1 VSVRPPPDADDCS
14 RAISTSNSVN
24 LDFAVV
30 ICAYSIERWDR
41 LVRAVQS
48 VQEQTLPPR
57 EVIVVVDHNEALLA
71 RARSELTDVRV
82 VENSQARG
90 LRGARNSG
98 LYAATASCVA
108 FIDDD
113 AEASETWLAIL
124 AEPYGDPEVAGVG
137 GLTQPNWL
145 GGRPDWFPPEFDWI
159 VGGAYRGMSL
169 MRQDVRNLWGGNMS
183 FRRDLVVRSGGFRIG
198 YSCDDTELCIRLRQR
213 WPGKRFIFVPEAIVH
228 HHVERSRMTVKR
240 YLSRCY
246 FEGGSKAVI
255 SKLIGRKDGLASE
268 RRYTREVLP
277 SGVKHAMID
286 FVYRF
291 DPAGMARAGL
301 IVAGL
306 VSASAGYIFAQV
318 TPVQAARRRG
328 WSGEPLGE
336 VTITDGV
343 AD

>member
-1 VSVRPPPDADDCS
+1 M
-14 RAISTSNSVN
+14 N

-30 ICAYSIERWDR
+30 ICAYSVERWDR
-41 LVRAVQS
+41 LVRAVRS
-48 VQEQTLPPR
+48 VQQQTLPPR
-57 EVIVVVDHNEALLA
+57 EVIVVVDHNAALLD
-71 RARSELTDVRV
+71 RARHELTDVRV
-82 VENSQARG
+82 VENSEPRG

-113 AEASETWLAIL
+113 AEASEEWLEIL

-137 GLTQPNWL
+137 GLTQTHL
-145 GGRPDWFPPEFDWI
+145 VRSRPDWFPPEFDWI

-183 FRRDLVVRSGGFRIG
+183 FRRDLVVRGGGFRIG

-213 WPGKRFIFVPEAIVH
+213 WPSKRFVFVPEAIVL

-255 SKLIGRKDGLASE
+255 SRLIGREDGLASE

-277 SGVKHAMID
+277 RGVKHALGD
-286 FVYRF
+286 FVWRVIRLESHG
-291 DPAGMARAGL
+291 PGLIIAGL
-301 IVAGL
+301 A
-306 VSASAGYIFAQV
+306 AHQ
-318 TPVQAARRRG
+318 PVISWRR
-328 WSGEPLGE
+328 
-336 VTITDGV
+336 
-343 AD
+343 